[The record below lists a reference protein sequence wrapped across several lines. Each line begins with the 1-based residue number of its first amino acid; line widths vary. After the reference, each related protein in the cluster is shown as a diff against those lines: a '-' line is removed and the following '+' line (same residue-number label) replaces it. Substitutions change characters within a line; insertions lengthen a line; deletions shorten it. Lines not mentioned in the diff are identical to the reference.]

1 MPGRRAKAGA
11 TSLHARE
18 LGEGWDRCTP
28 HGVLEEL
35 MMRKKKK
42 KRSSLSCA
50 PPRGHSNGHQGWR
63 DRETAQMCLSRG

>member
-28 HGVLEEL
+28 HRVLEEL

-63 DRETAQMCLSRG
+63 DGETAQMCLSRG